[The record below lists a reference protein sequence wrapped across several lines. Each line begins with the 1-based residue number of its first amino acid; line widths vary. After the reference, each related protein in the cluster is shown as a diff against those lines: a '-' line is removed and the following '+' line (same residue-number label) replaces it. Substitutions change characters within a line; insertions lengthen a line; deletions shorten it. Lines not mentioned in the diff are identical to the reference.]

1 MDEEKVLNKII
12 ELHEDVKEVKSAMKE
27 LVTRDEFHRT
37 IDPIAKSIQ
46 VLEQERLA
54 TNHRLDKLEEK
65 VGIR

>member
-1 MDEEKVLNKII
+1 MDEEKVFNKII

-54 TNHRLDKLEEK
+54 AKYRLDKLEVK